1 MNETEK
7 PPCPLCGTVKAVSD
21 WMARP
26 FNPQGSAFQWVLFL
40 GLIIV
45 GVGLWQFIL
54 LELNEDT
61 AA

>member
-1 MNETEK
+1 
-7 PPCPLCGTVKAVSD
+7 
-21 WMARP
+21 MARP